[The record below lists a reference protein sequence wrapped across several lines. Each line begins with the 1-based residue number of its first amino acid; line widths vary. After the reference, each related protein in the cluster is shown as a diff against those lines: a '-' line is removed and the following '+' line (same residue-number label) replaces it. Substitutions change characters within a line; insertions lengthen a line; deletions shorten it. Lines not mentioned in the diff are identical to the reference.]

1 MTIVF
6 AEKEKEKSQDKK
18 QPQSV
23 LDIHAENIGWKVI
36 NNLRDRIRDNYKY
49 LFNGNVVVRQILYNN
64 WLSAKLS
71 IKDKI
76 PVIQSERAFDYAESL
91 EDVFLFEVIG
101 DLSLIDYV
109 AFPFSNAYEATSSD
123 EYLMSCSLRH
133 LNGKRIML
141 LNKYAKKIWK
151 KYEELRMKQKE
162 GFVDG
167 FPVYEEVINSPKC
180 NLTKDEK
187 GMLLKYIDG
196 HGREL

>member
-1 MTIVF
+1 MTITF
-6 AEKEKEKSQDKK
+6 AEKEKEISQDKK

-23 LDIHAENIGWKVI
+23 LDIHAESIGWKVI

-49 LFNGNVVVRQILYNN
+49 LFNGNVVIRQTLCRD

-71 IKDKI
+71 IKDKPI
-76 PVIQSERAFDYAESL
+76 INQSERVFDYADSL

-101 DLSLIDYV
+101 DLSRSDYV
-109 AFPFSNAYEATSSD
+109 AFPFSNAYEATFSD

-141 LNKYAKKIWK
+141 LNKYAKKVWK
-151 KYEELRMKQKE
+151 KYEELRMIQKE

-167 FPVYEEVINSPKC
+167 FPVYNEVINSPKC
-180 NLTKDEK
+180 KLTKDEK
-187 GMLLKYIDG
+187 GILLKYLDG